1 MNIIIPLGGKGE
13 RFVNHGYIKPKPLI
27 NIFEKCMIDYVI
39 DNLYI
44 SNNDKVFI
52 IYNKN
57 LNNYDFNQYINTKF
71 PFINLIKINDTK
83 GASDTLYLGIKD
95 ILNNYEYN
103 KKTIILDCDT
113 FYTED
118 ILNIFNNIDEN
129 VVFYRKNYD
138 ELPIYSYIEL
148 DNENNI
154 INIKEKRKI
163 SDNANTGAYAFT
175 DINILYEYCKYV
187 FDNNITCNNEPSSFE
202 SEDSKSRML
211 LNNLPSGKIVNEPY
225 PAKLDKLNSS
235 SMMMNEPGT
244 ENLLELT
251 KDEIKEIFNKDITC
265 ILSYIEKVNFNDRLK
280 TNHSFCTTN
289 LGGAYLSVF
298 DTNNSKIKQ
307 NRKKFFFDEIINI
320 AVSKI
325 EELYKL
331 YKSYFTIEK
340 QNNIET
346 TLIKINELKN
356 MDMNKRIYKEMLKQL
371 NILSYNDK
379 NIVENTWNN
388 KNIKGMIPE
397 TFEEDIEMYLTDNSE
412 SD

>member
-1 MNIIIPLGGKGE
+1 MSYSCDQCNKNYKTYQSIWNHNKKFHNNQNIQITTKERKYMCIKCNKLFTRKDNMKNHMN
-13 RFVNHGYIKPKPLI
+13 
-27 NIFEKCMIDYVI
+27 NICKK
-39 DNLYI
+39 
-44 SNNDKVFI
+44 NNELDKVEQMTLEI
-52 IYNKN
+52 IELKN
-57 LNNYDFNQYINTKF
+57 ELKEIKTGTKTDS
-71 PFINLIKINDTK
+71 KIVE
-83 GASDTLYLGIKD
+83 I
-95 ILNNYEYN
+95 
-103 KKTIILDCDT
+103 
-113 FYTED
+113 
-118 ILNIFNNIDEN
+118 NNIN
-129 VVFYRKNYD
+129 NG
-138 ELPIYSYIEL
+138 II
-148 DNENNI
+148 NNNI
-154 INIKEKRKI
+154 IYINEPYQASLDKLDSSSTMMNEPGEKVLTFSPAGLSKK
-163 SDNANTGAYAFT
+163 SKDFL
-175 DINILYEYCKYV
+175 D
-187 FDNNITCNNEPSSFE
+187 NEPSSFE

-211 LNNLPSGKIVNEPY
+211 LNNLPSGKIVNEPGEKVLTFSPAGLSKKSKDFLDNEPY

-388 KNIKGMIPE
+388 KNIKGSLPK
-397 TFEEDIEMYLTDNSE
+397 TFEEDIEMYLTDNCD

>member
-1 MNIIIPLGGKGE
+1 MSYSCDQCNKNYKTYQSIWNHNKKFHNNQNIQITTKERKYMCIKCNKLFTRKDNMKNHMN
-13 RFVNHGYIKPKPLI
+13 
-27 NIFEKCMIDYVI
+27 NICKK
-39 DNLYI
+39 
-44 SNNDKVFI
+44 NNELDKVEQMTLEI
-52 IYNKN
+52 IELKN
-57 LNNYDFNQYINTKF
+57 ELKEIKTGTKTDS
-71 PFINLIKINDTK
+71 KIVE
-83 GASDTLYLGIKD
+83 I
-95 ILNNYEYN
+95 
-103 KKTIILDCDT
+103 
-113 FYTED
+113 
-118 ILNIFNNIDEN
+118 NNIN
-129 VVFYRKNYD
+129 NG
-138 ELPIYSYIEL
+138 II
-148 DNENNI
+148 NNNI
-154 INIKEKRKI
+154 IYI
-163 SDNANTGAYAFT
+163 
-175 DINILYEYCKYV
+175 
-187 FDNNITCNNEPSSFE
+187 NEPSSFE

-388 KNIKGMIPE
+388 KNIKGSLPE
-397 TFEEDIEMYLTDNSE
+397 TFEEDIEMYLTDNS
-412 SD
+412 D

>member
-1 MNIIIPLGGKGE
+1 MSYYCDQCNKNYKTYQSIWNHNKKFHNNQNIQITTKERKYICIKCNKLFTRKDNMKNHMN
-13 RFVNHGYIKPKPLI
+13 
-27 NIFEKCMIDYVI
+27 NICKNKQE
-39 DNLYI
+39 L
-44 SNNDKVFI
+44 DKVEQMTLEI
-52 IYNKN
+52 VELKKELREIKTGTKPDNK
-57 LNNYDFNQYINTKF
+57 IVE
-71 PFINLIKINDTK
+71 I
-83 GASDTLYLGIKD
+83 
-95 ILNNYEYN
+95 
-103 KKTIILDCDT
+103 
-113 FYTED
+113 
-118 ILNIFNNIDEN
+118 NNIN
-129 VVFYRKNYD
+129 NG
-138 ELPIYSYIEL
+138 II
-148 DNENNI
+148 NNNI
-154 INIKEKRKI
+154 I
-163 SDNANTGAYAFT
+163 Y
-175 DINILYEYCKYV
+175 INK
-187 FDNNITCNNEPSSFE
+187 
-202 SEDSKSRML
+202 
-211 LNNLPSGKIVNEPY
+211 
-225 PAKLDKLNSS
+225 
-235 SMMMNEPGT
+235 PGT

-289 LGGAYLSVF
+289 LAGAYLSVF

-307 NRKKFFFDEIINI
+307 NRKKFFFDDIINI

-340 QNNIET
+340 QNNIEE

-397 TFEEDIEMYLTDNSE
+397 TFEEDIDNSD

>member
-1 MNIIIPLGGKGE
+1 MM
-13 RFVNHGYIKPKPLI
+13 I
-27 NIFEKCMIDYVI
+27 NK
-39 DNLYI
+39 
-44 SNNDKVFI
+44 
-52 IYNKN
+52 
-57 LNNYDFNQYINTKF
+57 
-71 PFINLIKINDTK
+71 
-83 GASDTLYLGIKD
+83 
-95 ILNNYEYN
+95 
-103 KKTIILDCDT
+103 
-113 FYTED
+113 
-118 ILNIFNNIDEN
+118 
-129 VVFYRKNYD
+129 
-138 ELPIYSYIEL
+138 
-148 DNENNI
+148 
-154 INIKEKRKI
+154 
-163 SDNANTGAYAFT
+163 
-175 DINILYEYCKYV
+175 
-187 FDNNITCNNEPSSFE
+187 
-202 SEDSKSRML
+202 
-211 LNNLPSGKIVNEPY
+211 
-225 PAKLDKLNSS
+225 
-235 SMMMNEPGT
+235 PGT

-388 KNIKGMIPE
+388 KNIKGMIQE
-397 TFEEDIEMYLTDNSE
+397 TFEEDIEMYLTDNSD

>member
-1 MNIIIPLGGKGE
+1 MSYSCDQCNKNYKTYQSIWNHNKKFHNNQNIQITTKERKYICIKCNKLFTRKDNMKNHMN
-13 RFVNHGYIKPKPLI
+13 
-27 NIFEKCMIDYVI
+27 NICKNKQE
-39 DNLYI
+39 L
-44 SNNDKVFI
+44 DKVEQMTLEI
-52 IYNKN
+52 VELKN
-57 LNNYDFNQYINTKF
+57 ELREIKTGTK
-71 PFINLIKINDTK
+71 PDSKIVE
-83 GASDTLYLGIKD
+83 I
-95 ILNNYEYN
+95 
-103 KKTIILDCDT
+103 
-113 FYTED
+113 
-118 ILNIFNNIDEN
+118 NNIN
-129 VVFYRKNYD
+129 NG
-138 ELPIYSYIEL
+138 II
-148 DNENNI
+148 NNNI
-154 INIKEKRKI
+154 I
-163 SDNANTGAYAFT
+163 Y
-175 DINILYEYCKYV
+175 INK
-187 FDNNITCNNEPSSFE
+187 
-202 SEDSKSRML
+202 
-211 LNNLPSGKIVNEPY
+211 
-225 PAKLDKLNSS
+225 
-235 SMMMNEPGT
+235 PGT

-307 NRKKFFFDEIINI
+307 NRKKFFFDDIINI

-340 QNNIET
+340 QNNIEE

-397 TFEEDIEMYLTDNSE
+397 TFEEDIDNSD